1 MKKIKANSILACFVF
16 GISLLLLCSFGTDAA
31 YIILS
36 RYKLQKIT
44 EYVAIEFASSKAR
57 DANNTIKTEEEEKQR
72 EEIRTKYEAIYNVSG
87 SGVILFKITNMDYK
101 ADRVN
106 HEVVVRVKTTS
117 RVMPAFLRFVGVK
130 AIVIHSTAYA
140 KTNRVEIERK
150 IEAEQNTSNY
160 VDYATWQ
167 QSRAIFDFTTTN
179 EANGGALDYASGI
192 TARNTGLGDFMIQFG
207 YEKRASWWGDT
218 ELDLGSG
225 GGFFVVAG
233 YKKDPTSDTY
243 DGWSDIGN
251 KAINKMNSELRRV
264 CVNGDNWSLYEET
277 TDYSSSTQCYYCV
290 DAAEEGTIVF
300 DLAKDTSSTIDTKSR
315 LNRINALWVLKA
327 GGSGEQKTDGTYN
340 NPCDPGFT
348 QNDGS
353 GGFFGKFAK
362 WFKRDALVKL
372 TILNN
377 LTVINKKEYDNFIP
391 LASGHTDEDIQGS
404 WSVNAKK

>member
-1 MKKIKANSILACFVF
+1 
-16 GISLLLLCSFGTDAA
+16 
-31 YIILS
+31 
-36 RYKLQKIT
+36 
-44 EYVAIEFASSKAR
+44 
-57 DANNTIKTEEEEKQR
+57 
-72 EEIRTKYEAIYNVSG
+72 
-87 SGVILFKITNMDYK
+87 MDYK

-179 EANGGALDYASGI
+179 EANGGELDYASGI
-192 TARNTGLGDFMIQFG
+192 TSRNTGLGDFMIQFG

-225 GGFFVVAG
+225 GGFCVVAG

-264 CVNGDNWSLYEET
+264 CVNGDNWSLYEEN
-277 TDYSSSTQCYYCV
+277 TDYISSTQCYYCV
-290 DAAEEGTIVF
+290 DAAEEGTMVF

-391 LASGHTDEDIQGS
+391 LASGNTDEDLQGS
-404 WSVNAKK
+404 WSSTGKK